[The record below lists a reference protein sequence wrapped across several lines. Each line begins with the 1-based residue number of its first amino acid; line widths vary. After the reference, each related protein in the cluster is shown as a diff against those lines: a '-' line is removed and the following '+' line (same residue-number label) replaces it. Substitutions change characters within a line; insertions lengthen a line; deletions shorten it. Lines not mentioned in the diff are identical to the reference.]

1 MLLIILFHSFLTS
14 HSSFCGHKAIPYE
27 GGSSRKLLTTLSRAS
42 TWSSMRMEVSWSSV
56 STSSKSKYQKYL
68 QAGYKYFSNS
78 LKVHQ
83 ITSAAKWD
91 ELYLTD
97 YDYCSDYEDYKGRTI
112 NNTDYLLVI
121 QEIDDSESSAIAMAG
136 PCAYDPATDQ
146 PIAGVLIMNLAQ
158 MLGSTSEQLV
168 MIFTHELAHAF
179 GFSSSSFKHF
189 RKSNGEKY
197 SESEMFEVQS
207 IRGLEDQVF
216 IKTPNVLKRAR
227 AAFDCETL
235 PGLQIENQGGSGSAG
250 SHWESRVMRTELM
263 NPQLVSKNVVY
274 SDLTLALFEDSG
286 WYKPDY
292 GYSSSINF
300 GYMKGCAFHYKKCI
314 VDEKPLFH
322 EFCTNT
328 AATLCSASHLEKGK
342 CKIVDYGK
350 DLDED
355 YQYFTDPEIG
365 GNAFTDY
372 CPLVSSAESCRGSNR
387 ANVEYGEKFCDDC
400 RCIEGNFGLSSS
412 TSSLRASCHEVD
424 CVDGVVVISVSGT
437 KVYCEQDGQMMQVEG
452 FKGKLKCPNYNT
464 ICVTPSCVNN
474 CYGDKCYDGVCESST
489 SFSITRILMLAIIF
503 VT

>member
-1 MLLIILFHSFLTS
+1 
-14 HSSFCGHKAIPYE
+14 
-27 GGSSRKLLTTLSRAS
+27 
-42 TWSSMRMEVSWSSV
+42 MRMEVSWSYV
-56 STSSKSKYQKYL
+56 SSSSKSSYQTYL

-83 ITSAAKWD
+83 ITSAVKWD

-97 YDYCSDYEDYKGRTI
+97 YDFCSDFEDYKGKTI
-112 NNTDYLLVI
+112 NNTDYILII

-146 PIAGVLIMNLAQ
+146 PIAGILIMNLAQ
-158 MLGSTSEQLV
+158 MLSSTSEQLV

-179 GFSSSSFKHF
+179 GFSSSSFKNF

-197 SESEMFEVQS
+197 SESEIFTVQS
-207 IRGLEDQVF
+207 IRGLDDQVF

-227 AAFDCETL
+227 AAFNCPTL
-235 PGLQIENQGGSGSAG
+235 PGLQLENQGGSGSAG

-292 GYSSSINF
+292 AYSASINF
-300 GYMKGCAFHYKKCI
+300 GYMKGCDFHNKKCI
-314 VDEKPLFH
+314 VNEKTLFH
-322 EFCTNT
+322 EFCTDT

-342 CKIVDYGK
+342 CKIVDYGE
-350 DLDED
+350 DLDEAF
-355 YQYFTDPEIG
+355 QYFSDPEIG

-372 CPLVSSAESCRGSNR
+372 CPLVSLSVSCRASNS
-387 ANVEYGEKFCDDC
+387 ANREYGEKFCDNC
-400 RCIEGNFGLSSS
+400 RCIEGYFGLSSS
-412 TSSLRASCHEVD
+412 SRTIHASCHEVD

-437 KVYCEQDGQMMQVEG
+437 KVYCETEGQMMDVDG
-452 FKGKLKCPNYNT
+452 FKGKLRCPNYET
-464 ICVTPSCVNN
+464 VCVTPSCVNN
-474 CYGDKCYDGVCESST
+474 CFGGKCYDGLCESST
-489 SFSITRILMLAIIF
+489 SFSVMRVLMVGFMF
-503 VT
+503 VTW